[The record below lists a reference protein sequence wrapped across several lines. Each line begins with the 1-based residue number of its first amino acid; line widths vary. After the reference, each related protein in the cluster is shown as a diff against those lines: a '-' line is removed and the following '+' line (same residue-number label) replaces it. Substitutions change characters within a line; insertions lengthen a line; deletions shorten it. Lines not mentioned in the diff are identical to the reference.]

1 MGTGADTAGAGTAP
15 VTILLNLGMVP
26 PVRVTPQPPQA
37 VISMTAHL
45 VNALQRGAFK
55 KKLTNV
61 TI

>member
-15 VTILLNLGMVP
+15 VTILLNQGMVP

-45 VNALQRGAFK
+45 VYAELQIQ
-55 KKLTNV
+55 LET
-61 TI
+61 